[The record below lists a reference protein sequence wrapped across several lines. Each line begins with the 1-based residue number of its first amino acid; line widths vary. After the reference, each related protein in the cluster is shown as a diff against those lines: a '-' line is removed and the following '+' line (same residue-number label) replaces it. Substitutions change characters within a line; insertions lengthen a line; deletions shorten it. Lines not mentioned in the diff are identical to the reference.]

1 MASQGVGSREVKGA
15 ETSPRRSRRHLELS
29 RGVSAD
35 EDADA
40 DADGVGHGR
49 LLRPQSHVWL
59 QCLKMRLMSILC

>member
-1 MASQGVGSREVKGA
+1 MEGA
-15 ETSPRRSRRHLELS
+15 ERSPRRSRRHLELS

-35 EDADA
+35 GDADA
-40 DADGVGHGR
+40 GADGAGHEG